1 MSADLLI
8 DGMLSG
14 TGIRDAINGGY
25 IDPATLDLPNSLVGE
40 IAEWQERYEACH
52 FANFPI
58 NTVTQLDE
66 EGMRL
71 AARVGAALPAMG
83 VGYYSNGLM
92 KRLK

>member
-1 MSADLLI
+1 MAVTSI
-8 DGMLSG
+8 QPRS
-14 TGIRDAINGGY
+14 IY
-25 IDPATLDLPNSLVGE
+25 PAHLGE

-66 EGMRL
+66 DGMRL

-92 KRLK
+92 KRLT